1 MAIKKAITEQ
11 LILVDLDPLKP
22 YKVEIDA
29 LGFALGG
36 QLGQ

>member
-1 MAIKKAITEQ
+1 MEWP
-11 LILVDLDPLKP
+11 ILVDLDLKKP

-29 LGFALGG
+29 LGFALEG